1 MTITFPNYWI
11 WTIGSLLV
19 SLYNFVG
26 TDWKQSKIHP
36 MIWIVLSFVPCCVH
50 VVSWAINIFYI
61 AENQYLIKDNKL
73 NRWLGLSF

>member
-1 MTITFPNYWI
+1 MTFPNYWI
-11 WTIGSLLV
+11 WTIVSLLV

-36 MIWIVLSFVPCCVH
+36 IIWIILSFIPCGVH
-50 VVSWAINIFYI
+50 VISWVFNMCYI
-61 AENQYLIKDNKL
+61 SENQHIIKNNKL

>member
-1 MTITFPNYWI
+1 MTFPNYWI
-11 WTIGSLLV
+11 WTIVSLLV

-36 MIWIVLSFVPCCVH
+36 MIWIVLSFVPCGVH
-50 VVSWAINIFYI
+50 VISWVVNLLYLG
-61 AENQYLIKDNKL
+61 ENQYLIKDNKL

>member
-1 MTITFPNYWI
+1 MTFPNYWI
-11 WTIGSLLV
+11 WTIVSLLV

-36 MIWIVLSFVPCCVH
+36 MIWIILSFAPCGVH
-50 VVSWAINIFYI
+50 VISWVFNMCYI
-61 AENQYLIKDNKL
+61 GENQHLIKDNKL

>member
-11 WTIGSLLV
+11 WTIVSLLV
-19 SLYNFVG
+19 SFYNFVG

-36 MIWIVLSFVPCCVH
+36 MIWIILSFVPCGVH
-50 VVSWAINIFYI
+50 VVSWVFNMCYI
-61 AENQYLIKDNKL
+61 GENQHLIKDNKL